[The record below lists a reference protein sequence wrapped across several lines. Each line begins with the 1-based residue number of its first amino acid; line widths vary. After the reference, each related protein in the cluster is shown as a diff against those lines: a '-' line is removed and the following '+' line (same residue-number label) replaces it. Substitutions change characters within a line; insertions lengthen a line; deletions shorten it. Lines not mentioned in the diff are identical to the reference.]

1 MNSEIADEI
10 LEELS
15 STLQRLDTQSAALLE
30 FVRDKSIAK
39 DDELAPYLERAAAA
53 SAVRWRAT
61 RVRMAHLF
69 ASAEKTEQQAASAKQ
84 ETEQQAASAMQ
95 EKDRDNSAA
104 PQKDQQREKPAQAD
118 PSSQNERS
126 TKQAEKLPSGRP
138 RSQAENERATQ
149 AKDHAD
155 DHAQDQ
161 AKGHAKE
168 RSEKPVQKS
177 SNRREDTEKTK
188 AEPAGQARPSREH
201 SEKRTRGADQS
212 SAGKDGQSVAT
223 RSRKSNDSDEQ
234 GSSDRHKV
242 A

>member
-1 MNSEIADEI
+1 MCQHPKCVHKGDADMNSEIADEI

-69 ASAEKTEQQAASAKQ
+69 ASAEKTEQQAASA
-84 ETEQQAASAMQ
+84 MQ

-118 PSSQNERS
+118 PSSQNER
-126 TKQAEKLPSGRP
+126 
-138 RSQAENERATQ
+138 
-149 AKDHAD
+149 
-155 DHAQDQ
+155 
-161 AKGHAKE
+161 
-168 RSEKPVQKS
+168 
-177 SNRREDTEKTK
+177 
-188 AEPAGQARPSREH
+188 
-201 SEKRTRGADQS
+201 
-212 SAGKDGQSVAT
+212 
-223 RSRKSNDSDEQ
+223 
-234 GSSDRHKV
+234 
-242 A
+242 

>member
-39 DDELAPYLERAAAA
+39 EDNLEPYMERAAAA

-126 TKQAEKLPSGRP
+126 TKQAEKLPSGR

-161 AKGHAKE
+161 AKGHAKA

-177 SNRREDTEKTK
+177 SNSREDTEKTK

-201 SEKRTRGADQS
+201 SENRSDGADRS
-212 SAGKDGQSVAT
+212 SAGKDSQSVAT
-223 RSRKSNDSDEQ
+223 GSRKSNDRDEPD
-234 GSSDRHKV
+234 SSDRHNV